1 MNHILVIDD
10 EPAIRDAIKSIL
22 MLDDYT
28 VHLAEDG
35 LIGLHIMKTEPIDVV
50 FLDFR
55 LPGKGGFD
63 VLKELKAEW
72 PNIEVVLMSGHAS
85 VEKAVNAMKLGAF
98 DFLEK
103 PMDTGRLLALA
114 RNAIRINNLKKENA
128 TLKQTHFLQDEM
140 IGSTESMLHIRKIIE
155 QSAASDARVMIL
167 GENGTGKDL
176 VARLLHV
183 KSKRANKNYVAI
195 NCAAIPDN
203 LIESELFGHDKGA
216 FTGASAIRKGKFE
229 IANGGTLFL
238 DEIADMSLDAQAK
251 VLRAVQ
257 DFTFTRVGGEEPL
270 HSDVRIIAATNK
282 DIQTE
287 IKAGRFREDLYF
299 RLNVIQL
306 FVPPLRERQK
316 DMSDLIAYFQQKVL
330 AKNSGAVLKQFSP
343 EAMNFLKQYTWPG
356 NIRELKNFIERV
368 NILSDE
374 AIISV
379 ESVRYYLGD
388 IASNTPHSIEEEE
401 YHSMKLR
408 DARELF
414 ESRLIEYRLNANI
427 YNITQTAW
435 ALGLSPSNLQNK
447 IRKFGIEIKK

>member
-1 MNHILVIDD
+1 
-10 EPAIRDAIKSIL
+10 
-22 MLDDYT
+22 
-28 VHLAEDG
+28 
-35 LIGLHIMKTEPIDVV
+35 
-50 FLDFR
+50 
-55 LPGKGGFD
+55 
-63 VLKELKAEW
+63 
-72 PNIEVVLMSGHAS
+72 
-85 VEKAVNAMKLGAF
+85 
-98 DFLEK
+98 
-103 PMDTGRLLALA
+103 
-114 RNAIRINNLKKENA
+114 
-128 TLKQTHFLQDEM
+128 
-140 IGSTESMLHIRKIIE
+140 
-155 QSAASDARVMIL
+155 
-167 GENGTGKDL
+167 
-176 VARLLHV
+176 
-183 KSKRANKNYVAI
+183 
-195 NCAAIPDN
+195 
-203 LIESELFGHDKGA
+203 
-216 FTGASAIRKGKFE
+216 
-229 IANGGTLFL
+229 
-238 DEIADMSLDAQAK
+238 MSLDAQAK

-282 DIQTE
+282 DIQAE

-306 FVPPLRERQK
+306 FVPPLRERQN
-316 DMSDLIAYFQQKVL
+316 DMPDLIAYFQQQML
-330 AKNSGAVLKQFSP
+330 AKNSGTVLKQFSP
-343 EAMNFLKQYTWPG
+343 EAMKFLKQYAWPG

-388 IASNTPHSIEEEE
+388 VASNTPHSIEEED